1 MWKTKQWGN
10 LTAWWNGW
18 SDERIEGTW
27 TSLENST
34 RQIDDSEINL
44 WAKGGIDGQVRENCA
59 ISVMQSWL
67 NSDNVRWYDW
77 KCSDNLPALCEVPR
91 KEVFILRGNYIM
103 RTISLIIIFLICETL
118 L

>member
-1 MWKTKQWGN
+1 M
-10 LTAWWNGW
+10 
-18 SDERIEGTW
+18 
-27 TSLENST
+27 
-34 RQIDDSEINL
+34 DDSEINL

-77 KCSDNLPALCEVPR
+77 KCSDNLPALCEVSR

-103 RTISLIIIFLICETL
+103 RTISLIIIFLY
-118 L
+118 

>member
-18 SDERIEGTW
+18 SDERIEGKW

-34 RQIDDSEINL
+34 RQLDDSEINL

-59 ISVMQSWL
+59 ISVL
-67 NSDNVRWYDW
+67 YPANSNQVKWYDW
-77 KCSDNLPALCEVPR
+77 KCSDKLPALCEIPR
-91 KEVFILRGNYIM
+91 KEVFILRGKDIKS
-103 RTISLIIIFLICETL
+103 TIYLLIFIL
-118 L
+118 LTFF